1 MKKPVAGSK
10 EGAAEENK
18 EGAKE
23 EQTQAENKEL
33 TEEQKK
39 KMEEIKAFNKLTPDE
54 QKDVLAKRVAT
65 KKIRCKNWPNC
76 KDPTCIFAHPTQTVS
91 IYIKHLINFITV
103 IFIVPI
109 FP

>member
-1 MKKPVAGSK
+1 MVGSK
-10 EGAAEENK
+10 DGTAEENKENK

-23 EQTQAENKEL
+23 EQPQEENPEL

-39 KMEEIKAFNKLTPDE
+39 KMEEIEAFNKLTPEE
-54 QKDVLAKRVAT
+54 QKEVLAKRVAT

-76 KDPTCIFAHPTQTVS
+76 KDPTCIFAHPTETVS
-91 IYIKHLINFITV
+91 IYFKYLIYFITV